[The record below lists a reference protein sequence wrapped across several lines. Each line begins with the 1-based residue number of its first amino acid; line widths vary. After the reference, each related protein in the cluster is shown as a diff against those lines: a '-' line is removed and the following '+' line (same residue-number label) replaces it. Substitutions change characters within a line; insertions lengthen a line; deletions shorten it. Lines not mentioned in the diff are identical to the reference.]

1 MKILFVC
8 LGNICR
14 SPLAEGIMLSL
25 NAKLQLGWTIDSAG
39 TSNYHIDEA
48 PDKRTI
54 TNAAKH
60 GVDLKPL
67 RARQFKASDFDKFDK
82 IYVMDK
88 SNMTNVLALATNQE
102 QKNKVDL
109 LLNVTNPGMNLE
121 VPDPYFGGEQGFED
135 VFQMVYKACQ
145 QIAKM

>member
-1 MKILFVC
+1 
-8 LGNICR
+8 
-14 SPLAEGIMLSL
+14 
-25 NAKLQLGWTIDSAG
+25 
-39 TSNYHIDEA
+39 
-48 PDKRTI
+48 
-54 TNAAKH
+54 
-60 GVDLKPL
+60 
-67 RARQFKASDFDKFDK
+67 
-82 IYVMDK
+82 
-88 SNMTNVLALATNQE
+88 MTNVLALATNQE